1 MDNLNEFIIAIS
13 YIIGHE
19 LYLFATTFV
28 GQLIVNHADEL
39 FNAM

>member
-1 MDNLNEFIIAIS
+1 MNNFNEFIIAIS

-19 LYLFATTFV
+19 LYLLGTTFI
-28 GQLIVNHADEL
+28 GQLMVNHADEL